1 MAIYEAKTPT
11 KDGRK
16 YYFSCYYKD
25 KYGNRKKYKSK
36 KYLGKR
42 ECEKAERKFL
52 EETEYRDLTNNDI
65 MFKDLYVEWLEFKRN
80 KVKQTT
86 HYARKKRANLY
97 VLSSFEKYKVHS
109 IKINDVLEWRDKV
122 LSLKISLEQ
131 RNRIITDLKEILEY
145 ARDNYD
151 FDNKVVAKIQT
162 VKISTI
168 EKVKDSEWNYITY
181 EEYLQLIEA
190 TDNILYKK
198 MFEFLYYTGLRITE
212 FIALTWRDLD
222 LERKTVR
229 VNKILTV
236 KVDYALYDILPPKT
250 TNSIRTIDLPNNLVN
265 MLKKH
270 KKEEQKIYGFN
281 DSMFVFGNIDFIK
294 ETTFRRYLN
303 KYVKLAKIKPKN
315 PNYKEGD
322 SILTPHGFRHSHA
335 SLLINLG
342 LDFKDVAERLGDTP
356 KVVENTYY
364 HMFPQK
370 KSNSVN
376 ALNNLNRLKT

>member
-1 MAIYEAKTPT
+1 MPVYESKQST

-16 YYFSCYYKD
+16 YYFSCYYID
-25 KYGNRKKYKSK
+25 KYGINKKYKSK
-36 KYLGKR
+36 KYKGIR

-52 EETEYRDLTNNDI
+52 EETEYRDLTDYDV
-65 MFKDLYVEWLEFKRN
+65 MFKDVYIEWLEFKRN

-86 HYARKKRANLY
+86 HYARKKRANMY
-97 VLSSFEKYKVHS
+97 VLSHFEKYKLHS
-109 IKINDVLEWRDKV
+109 IKINDVLQWRDKI
-122 LSLKISLEQ
+122 LSLKISLAQ
-131 RNRIITDLKEILEY
+131 RNRIISDLKEILEY

-151 FDNKVVAKIQT
+151 FDNKVVAKVQT
-162 VKISTI
+162 VKVSTI
-168 EKVKDSEWNYITY
+168 EKIKDSEWNYITF
-181 EEYLQLIEA
+181 EEYKKLIEV
-190 TDNILYKK
+190 TDDDLYKK

-212 FIALTWRDLD
+212 FIALTWKDIN
-222 LERKTVR
+222 LEKKTVR
-229 VNKILTV
+229 VNKILTI
-236 KVDYALYDILPPKT
+236 KIDYDLYDILPPKT
-250 TNSIRTIDLPNNLVN
+250 TNSIRTIDLTDNLVD
-265 MLKKH
+265 MLSKH

-281 DSMFVFGNIDFIK
+281 DNMFVFGNVDFIK
-294 ETTFRRYLN
+294 ETTFRRIL
-303 KYVKLAKIKPKN
+303 KQYVKLAKINPKN

-370 KSNSVN
+370 KSNTVN
-376 ALNNLNRLKT
+376 ALNKLNKEP